1 MECPKVG
8 FRVFITVLDMGYTLE
23 EKQKIII
30 IPFLQVFTRKL
41 VYGTDM
47 IPESLENSGFPA
59 IATD

>member
-1 MECPKVG
+1 MTG
-8 FRVFITVLDMGYTLE
+8 RG
-23 EKQKIII
+23 III
-30 IPFLQVFTRKL
+30 LNRSVLEKSIFVIAIISILLPFLQVFTRKL

>member
-1 MECPKVG
+1 MRIAS
-8 FRVFITVLDMGYTLE
+8 FLLHT
-23 EKQKIII
+23 

>member
-1 MECPKVG
+1 MEIL
-8 FRVFITVLDMGYTLE
+8 FRGIYSFTKCLPPAVIQEQHITF
-23 EKQKIII
+23 
-30 IPFLQVFTRKL
+30 PFLQVFTRKL